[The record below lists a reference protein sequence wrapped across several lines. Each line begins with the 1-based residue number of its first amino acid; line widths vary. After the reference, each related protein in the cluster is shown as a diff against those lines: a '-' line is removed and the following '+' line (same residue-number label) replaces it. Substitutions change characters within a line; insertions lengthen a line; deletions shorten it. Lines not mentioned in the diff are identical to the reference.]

1 MAYVPWNH
9 CFRRA
14 DPPNYHTSC
23 HTKATLISQLHAFCD
38 CGAKLVHQECT
49 GKVIAILYRFRG
61 GVYYEH
67 TDGHHA
73 HARPTHLTKSQC
85 ARFESIAAAN
95 PHART
100 AELYTGIAGQTG
112 PQPSVA
118 EISSVLYN
126 VGRIKAELWHIK
138 ENSSGEFA
146 DDFVNFQN
154 AHAGFVGDA
163 GYDEKELEVCFPPS
177 ETSLVNNRCSAGQIS
192 ATATV

>member
-9 CFRRA
+9 CFRQA
-14 DPPNYHTSC
+14 DPSNYHMSC
-23 HTKATLISQLHAFCD
+23 HTQATHISQLHASCD
-38 CGAKLVHQECT
+38 CGAKLVHQEYT
-49 GKVIAILYRFRG
+49 GKGIAILYRFRG

-67 TDGHHA
+67 NGHHA
-73 HARPTHLTKSQC
+73 HACPTHLTKSQR

-95 PHART
+95 PHARA

-112 PQPSVA
+112 PQPFK
-118 EISSVLYN
+118 LQ
-126 VGRIKAELWHIK
+126 HIK
-138 ENSSGEFA
+138 ENSSGEFT

-154 AHAGFVGDA
+154 THAGFVGDA
-163 GYDEKELEVCFPPS
+163 DYDEKELEVCFPPS